1 MTSSNVLFSECIAL
15 TIPRQW
21 KEMLVK
27 YARVDVSTPMFA
39 SYLQTVEEVDDNSR
53 WMFLLQNLVSSTPV
67 LHGRNKARFSLDSV
81 VKMRE
86 EALRWCQK
94 LYVSNSRVM
103 FQMNTHIFLVQ
114 VVKVWRIRVFGK

>member
-1 MTSSNVLFSECIAL
+1 
-15 TIPRQW
+15 
-21 KEMLVK
+21 MLVK

-86 EALRWCQK
+86 EALR
-94 LYVSNSRVM
+94 
-103 FQMNTHIFLVQ
+103 
-114 VVKVWRIRVFGK
+114 